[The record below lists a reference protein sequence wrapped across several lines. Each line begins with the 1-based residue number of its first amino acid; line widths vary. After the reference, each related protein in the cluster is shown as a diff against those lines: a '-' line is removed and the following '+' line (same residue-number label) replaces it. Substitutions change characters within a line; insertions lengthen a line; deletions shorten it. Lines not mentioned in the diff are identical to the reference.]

1 MATRSYIREGERQAM
16 KKGTK
21 FTKETLFAIAKDLKN
36 GKSLMTRANLSDDM
50 VTGLRY
56 TVLPSGSITL
66 SANYFVGQE
75 RCLLKLGVLNDGQED
90 YISIDEARE
99 LTKTVKALGD
109 KGINPQDGLLKRLR
123 RELLEKGTNWRPK

>member
-1 MATRSYIREGERQAM
+1 MARQYIRETEKQGM

-21 FTKETLFAIAKDLKN
+21 FTEATLFAIAKDLQN

-75 RCLLKLGVLNDGQED
+75 RCLLKLGVLNKGQED
-90 YISIDEARE
+90 YISIEDARE
-99 LTKTVKALGD
+99 LTKTIKALGD
-109 KGINPQDGLLKRLR
+109 KGVNPQDGLTKRLI
-123 RELLEKGTNWRPK
+123 RELKEKGTAWRPK